1 VTDATSQ
8 DTVKRSAAGGGAS
21 ISISHVS
28 MTYQSRGV
36 RVDALKDVSLDIA
49 AGSFVSVLGPSG
61 CGKSTLMMLAAGLY
75 RPSSGE
81 LRVDGKLLD
90 DCYTEAGI
98 VFQTDVLLPWLSI
111 LDNVLMPARIK
122 NLNIEA
128 AAERGRALL
137 AQVGL
142 SGFEKHYPGELSGG
156 MRQRAAICRALLSEP
171 SALLMDEPFGALDA
185 LTRERMQTDIN
196 RLWAEHRKTV
206 LLITHDIEEAV
217 LLSDEVVVMS
227 PRPGRILS
235 RFQVDLPQPREPAIR
250 RDPRFHRIVDDIRAL
265 FQQAGVL

>member
-1 VTDATSQ
+1 VTD
-8 DTVKRSAAGGGAS
+8 SARPVAGGGAS
-21 ISISHVS
+21 ISISHVN
-28 MTYQSRGV
+28 MTYQRRGV
-36 RVDALKDVSLDIA
+36 RVDALADVSLDIA

-75 RPSSGE
+75 RPTSGE
-81 LRVDGKLLD
+81 LRIDGQLLE

-98 VFQTDVLLPWLSI
+98 VFQTDVLLPWLSV
-111 LDNVLMPARIK
+111 LDNVVMPARIK
-122 NLNIEA
+122 RLDIEA
-128 AAERGRALL
+128 ATVQGRALL

-142 SGFEKHYPGELSGG
+142 AGFETHYPSELSGG
-156 MRQRAAICRALLSEP
+156 MRQRAAICRALLCEP
-171 SALLMDEPFGALDA
+171 SVLFMDEPFGALDA

-227 PRPGRILS
+227 PRPGRILG
-235 RFQVDLPQPREPAIR
+235 RFRVDLPQPREPAIR
-250 RDPRFHRIVDDIRAL
+250 RDPRFHGIVDDIRAL
-265 FQQAGVL
+265 FREAGVL

>member
-1 VTDATSQ
+1 MTDAA
-8 DTVKRSAAGGGAS
+8 KRPAATASGAS
-21 ISISHVS
+21 ISVAHVG
-28 MTYQSRGV
+28 MTYERRGV
-36 RVDALKDVSLDIA
+36 RVDALNDVSLDIP
-49 AGSFVSVLGPSG
+49 AGAFVSILGPSG
-61 CGKSTLMMLAAGLY
+61 CGKSTLMMLVAGLY

-81 LRVDGKLLD
+81 LRVDGKRLD
-90 DCYTEAGI
+90 GCYTEAGI

-111 LDNVLMPARIK
+111 LDNVVLPARIK
-122 NLNIEA
+122 RLNIEA
-128 AAERGRALL
+128 ATTRECALL

-142 SGFEKHYPGELSGG
+142 GGFEKHYPSELSGG

-171 SALLMDEPFGALDA
+171 SVLLMDEPFGALDA
-185 LTRERMQTDIN
+185 LTRERMQTALN

-227 PRPGRILS
+227 ARPGRILN

-265 FQQAGVL
+265 FREAGVL

>member
-1 VTDATSQ
+1 M
-8 DTVKRSAAGGGAS
+8 DTMKRPAAGGGAS
-21 ISISHVS
+21 ISVSHVG
-28 MTYQSRGV
+28 MTYERRGV
-36 RVDALKDVSLDIA
+36 RVHALNDVSLDIS
-49 AGSFVSVLGPSG
+49 AGSFVSILGPSG

-81 LRVDGKLLD
+81 LRVDGKPLD
-90 DCYTEAGI
+90 GCYTEAGI

-111 LDNVLMPARIK
+111 LDNVVMPARVK
-122 NLNIEA
+122 RLNIEA
-128 AAERGRALL
+128 ATERGRALL

-142 SGFEKHYPGELSGG
+142 GGFEKHYPGELSGG

-171 SALLMDEPFGALDA
+171 SVLFMDEPFGALDA

-227 PRPGRILS
+227 ARPGRILR

-265 FQQAGVL
+265 FQEAGVL